1 MKNLLISLNSVDEV
15 YGVIGDSPIA
25 FTRINSIIESGARV
39 VLMSN
44 QTGSFPPF
52 IQEHM
57 ENENL
62 KFIQCDYSFDSL
74 RTNIM
79 SQGRCQVQG
88 ILDRVFVALPSNY
101 NQIKEKLHLYCRENR
116 IPINTADS
124 PQLSTFSLLSTYTSG
139 DFQLGVSTSGKGCK
153 LASRIKQ
160 ELVSSLPHNID
171 EICNIVGQLRQ
182 TIYEEDELKHK
193 ELVGD
198 LDDDAITT
206 SSLNSLVYEFNDNW
220 EQRKLQRSRW
230 LSQIVQYYPLN
241 RLSQININ
249 DLTSAY
255 QQRLGPNDLDQ
266 IQMDITRTSEKQGS
280 ISLIGSGPGS
290 VSLLT
295 LSAFQA
301 IYDADLILADKLVPQ
316 QILDLIPQHRTKLF
330 IARKFPGNAEAAQ
343 QELLQMGLDALAK
356 GEKVVRLKQGDP
368 YIFGRGGEEYNYFV
382 HHGYTPV
389 VVPGLTSA
397 LAAPVLANIPVTHRG
412 VANQVLICTGTG
424 KRGTLPDLPEF
435 NKTRTTVFLMAL
447 HRIIEL
453 IPKLIEENSWDPD
466 LPVAIIEKA
475 SSPDQRI
482 IRTTLSR
489 VAQAVEACGSRPPG
503 LFVTGYACEAL
514 YKTTAS
520 RPWVVEEGFQLA
532 NLQPILKIADSVF
545 THRPET
551 VSLSKE
557 ICV

>member
-1 MKNLLISLNSVDEV
+1 M
-15 YGVIGDSPIA
+15 
-25 FTRINSIIESGARV
+25 
-39 VLMSN
+39 
-44 QTGSFPPF
+44 
-52 IQEHM
+52 
-57 ENENL
+57 
-62 KFIQCDYSFDSL
+62 
-74 RTNIM
+74 
-79 SQGRCQVQG
+79 
-88 ILDRVFVALPSNY
+88 
-101 NQIKEKLHLYCRENR
+101 
-116 IPINTADS
+116 
-124 PQLSTFSLLSTYTSG
+124 
-139 DFQLGVSTSGKGCK
+139 GVSTSGKGCK

-160 ELVSSLPHNID
+160 ELVTSLPPNID

-198 LDDDAITT
+198 LDEDAITT
-206 SSLNSLVYEFNDNW
+206 SSLNSLVYEFNASW

-255 QQRLGPNDLDQ
+255 QQHLVPNDFDKLH
-266 IQMDITRTSEKQGS
+266 MDITSTSGKQGS

-368 YIFGRGGEEYNYFV
+368 YIFGRGGEEYNFFFQ
-382 HHGYTPV
+382 HGYTPI

-412 VANQVLICTGTG
+412 VSDQVLICTGTG
-424 KRGTLPDLPEF
+424 KLGTLPTLPEF
-435 NKTRTTVFLMAL
+435 NRTRTTVFLMAL

-453 IPKLIEENSWDPD
+453 IPKLIQENSWDPD

-482 IRTTLSR
+482 IRTTLSC

-503 LFVTGYACEAL
+503 LLVTGYSCEAI
-514 YKTTAS
+514 YKTTS
-520 RPWVVEEGFQLA
+520 TRPWVVEEGIQLA

-545 THRPET
+545 THSPQT
-551 VSLSKE
+551 VPLSKE